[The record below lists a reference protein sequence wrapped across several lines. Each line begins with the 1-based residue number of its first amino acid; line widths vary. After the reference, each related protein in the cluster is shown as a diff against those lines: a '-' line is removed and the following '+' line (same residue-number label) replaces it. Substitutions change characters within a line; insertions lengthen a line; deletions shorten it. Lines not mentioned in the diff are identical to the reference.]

1 MRRQIARPGL
11 ATAVATRPS
20 PRSATRL
27 TGFLAVASLVLLC
40 AAPGAMAASLQD
52 AQNLLREGQNAKALD
67 EVNELVSASPK
78 DRQARFL
85 KGVIL
90 AEMNRLDEAAAVFL
104 KLTEEA
110 PELPEPYNNLAVIYA
125 QQKQYDKARTALEMS
140 IRTHPTYATAHENLG
155 DLYTQMARQAYDRA
169 LQIDSSNSN
178 AQTKLK
184 MLREIMTVGGRNAN
198 TSSTQPV
205 VVASAASSKSV
216 APVPAPAPVAV
227 SSSMPAK
234 PVTQAAPTP
243 APAPVVAPP
252 PVVKPAPA
260 PEKPVEKPEVKEN
273 DHADIQRAVESWA
286 TAWSRK
292 DVRDYLATY
301 AKDFEIPGGGS
312 RKSWEQER
320 EARINKPGSI
330 KVGISDIHV
339 QIESD
344 KATVHFR
351 QHYSSATL
359 NTASNKT
366 LVLVQRGNRW
376 LIQQERVGR

>member
-1 MRRQIARPGL
+1 MTSVVMLG
-11 ATAVATRPS
+11 T
-20 PRSATRL
+20 
-27 TGFLAVASLVLLC
+27 ASL
-40 AAPGAMAASLQD
+40 AFGASLQE
-52 AQNLLREGQNAKALD
+52 AQNLLRQGQQAKALD

-90 AEMNRLDEAAAVFL
+90 AEMNRLDEAAAVFT

-184 MLREIMTVGGRNAN
+184 MLREIMTVGGRPTAP
-198 TSSTQPV
+198 TARPTT
-205 VVASAASSKSV
+205 VASAASSSV
-216 APVPAPAPVAV
+216 TAAPVPAPA
-227 SSSMPAK
+227 K
-234 PVTQAAPTP
+234 PVPTPPPAPTP
-243 APAPVVAPP
+243 APSPTPAPVA
-252 PVVKPAPA
+252 KPTPA
-260 PEKPVEKPEVKEN
+260 PEKPVEKPAAKEN
-273 DHADIQRAVESWA
+273 EQAEVQKAVDNWA
-286 TAWSRK
+286 SAWSRK
-292 DVRDYLATY
+292 DVKAYLASY
-301 AKDFEIPGGGS
+301 AKDFDVPGNAS
-312 RKSWEQER
+312 RKSWEEER
-320 EARINKPGSI
+320 EARIAKPGNI
-330 KVGISDIHV
+330 KVGVTDLRV
-339 QIESD
+339 QIEGEQ
-344 KATVHFR
+344 ATARFR

-359 NTASNKT
+359 NTTTSKT